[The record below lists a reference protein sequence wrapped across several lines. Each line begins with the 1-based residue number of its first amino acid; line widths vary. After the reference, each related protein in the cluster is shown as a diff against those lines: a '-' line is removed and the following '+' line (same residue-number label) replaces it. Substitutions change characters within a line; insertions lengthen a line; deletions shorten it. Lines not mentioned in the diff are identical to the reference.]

1 MDKEIIFYLI
11 PAWMVVGGPFL
22 YVAFSKTD
30 KVNKYLFENKNS
42 FWVELGS
49 FRGVF
54 KKIESGSKDP
64 FALMR
69 FNLAIITGK
78 VNKEVEDAEILSDLK
93 TIKVCTLIWNLIGIP
108 VIIIF
113 FSQLLKL

>member
-11 PAWMVVGGPFL
+11 PAWMIVGGPFL
-22 YVAFSKTD
+22 YVAFSKSD

-49 FRGVF
+49 YMGMF
-54 KKIESGSKDP
+54 KKIETGSKDP
-64 FALMR
+64 FSLMK
-69 FNLAIITGK
+69 FSLAIISGK
-78 VNKEVEDAEILSDLK
+78 VNKEVEDEEILSDLK
-93 TIKVCTLIWNLIGIP
+93 TIKVCTLVWNLIGIP
-108 VIIIF
+108 IAIIF